1 MSQYP
6 SSYKGKRRDQSGP
19 TIFTQIGAALSGIW
33 KLFVKQRGPS
43 LNSAALRKQF
53 DEIERLL
60 SSNDAV
66 HAAQAVVRADS
77 FLDNLMREVG
87 GQGSS
92 FADRLRNL
100 ETKFSADIYQ
110 QIWSAHKLRNAIAHE
125 HPTVSVAQARSA
137 LQVFRRAASQLGAF

>member
-6 SSYKGKRRDQSGP
+6 SSYKGKRRESVP
-19 TIFTQIGAALSGIW
+19 NIFTQMGIAMMGIW

-53 DEIERLL
+53 DEIEGLL
-60 SSNDAV
+60 SSNDAI

-77 FLDNLMREVG
+77 FLDGLMQQVG

-100 ETKFSADIYQ
+100 EAKFSADLYQ
-110 QIWSAHKLRNAIAHE
+110 QIWNAHKLRNEIAHQ
-125 HPTVSVAQARSA
+125 HPTISIGQARSA
-137 LQVFRRAASQLGAF
+137 LQTYRRAASQLGAF